1 MYHTP
6 AGIDYTIPAFLD
18 SAGNSRI
25 AFLWDQAINPCEAG
39 STGENQEGCNN
50 LKYGRIPEGFTYG
63 VEYNNE
69 EINEAINSI
78 SPWEIVPSR
87 DTNGHGTF
95 IAGVACG
102 SLIEENNFAGV
113 APLTT
118 ICVVKCKEA
127 KSTLKSFYQIST
139 NEPVYSE
146 ADILVAVDYLLDK
159 AARIDIPLIICI
171 GLGTNQGGHTNGGIL
186 GNVLAEIGNF
196 NGVGVV
202 TSCGNEANSGR
213 HYRSE
218 MIEAGGDTEVEIRSG
233 GTSGFT
239 LELWNYAPQVMSVGI
254 ISPSGE
260 YSGKTFARYGERRKV
275 NFILEN
281 TVVYIEYRLL
291 AYESG
296 DECIQMRFQSP
307 SEGIWKIRVFN
318 ETRGSAFFDMWLPI
332 SNFLSD
338 TTYFLK
344 PDPDVTLCEPSNN
357 QNLVSVSYYD
367 SANGSIAINS
377 SRGFTR
383 DGKVK
388 PDFAAPGI
396 GIYGPLPRIGNIY
409 PATEE
414 ERKNTAR
421 YDYKSGSSMAAAIT
435 SGIAAMLMEWGVL
448 RGNDITMDTV
458 SIQKYLIRGSNGT
471 EEPNRLWGDYV
482 IIVPYIM
489 MPVGKRYFAH
499 WLMLQRQYINL
510 SL

>member
-6 AGIDYTIPAFLD
+6 AGIDYTLPAFLD
-18 SAGNSRI
+18 SAGSSRI
-25 AFLWDQAINPCEAG
+25 AFLWDQTINPCADGGGE
-39 STGENQEGCNN
+39 ENQEECNN
-50 LKYGRIPEGFTYG
+50 LKYGKIPEGFTYG
-63 VEYNNE
+63 VEYTNE
-69 EINEAINSI
+69 EINEAINST

-113 APLTT
+113 APLASL
-118 ICVVKCKEA
+118 CVVKCKEA
-127 KSTLKSFYQIST
+127 KSTLKRFYQIDT
-139 NEPVYSE
+139 EEPVYSE

-159 AARIDIPLIICI
+159 AARMDVPLIICI

-186 GNVLAEIGNF
+186 GDVLAEIGNF

-202 TSCGNEANSGR
+202 TSCGNEANTGR

-218 MIEAGGDTEVEIRSG
+218 MIEAGGNTEVEIRVGS
-233 GTSGFT
+233 TSGFT

-254 ISPSGE
+254 VSPSGE
-260 YSGKTFARYGERRKV
+260 YSGKTFARYGERRRV

-332 SNFLSD
+332 SNFLAD

-344 PDPDVTLCEPSNN
+344 PDPDVTLCDPSNN

-367 SANGSIAINS
+367 LANGSIDINS

-383 DGKVK
+383 DGKIK
-388 PDFAAPGI
+388 PDFAAPGT
-396 GIYGPLPRIGNIY
+396 GIYGPLPRIGNVY

-414 ERKNTAR
+414 ERRRTAR

-435 SGIAAMLMEWGVL
+435 SGIAALLMEWGVL

-471 EEPNRLWGDYV
+471 EEPNKLWGDYV
-482 IIVPYIM
+482 IIV
-489 MPVGKRYFAH
+489 
-499 WLMLQRQYINL
+499 LQRKYL
-510 SL
+510 L